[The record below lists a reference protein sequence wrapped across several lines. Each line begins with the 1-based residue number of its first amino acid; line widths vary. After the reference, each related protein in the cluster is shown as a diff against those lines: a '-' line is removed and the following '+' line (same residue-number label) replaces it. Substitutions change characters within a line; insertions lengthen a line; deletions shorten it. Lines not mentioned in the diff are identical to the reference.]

1 MTLFAT
7 PPSSADAGPAPAR
20 PVDPVLARLQAR
32 VAALETEP
40 LDDTPRRRTPKAPGP
55 EATGPVAPEIEDLNA
70 QLELL
75 REQLEAAFDDV
86 DARIAAAD
94 ARAAAAEAR
103 AEAADTRAA
112 VASARAANVL
122 YAVDDLVADLARLVD
137 HGEPD
142 VHGLR
147 SAVDKLRSRLQPS

>member
-7 PPSSADAGPAPAR
+7 PPPSTDAGPAPAR

-70 QLELL
+70 QLDLL
-75 REQLEAAFDDV
+75 REQLEVAFDEAE
-86 DARIAAAD
+86 ARIAAAD
-94 ARAAAAEAR
+94 RRAAAAEER
-103 AEAADTRAA
+103 ADAAAA
-112 VASARAANVL
+112 CAGVASARAANVL
-122 YAVDDLVADLARLVD
+122 YAVDELAADLVRLAEQGAGDER
-137 HGEPD
+137 
-142 VHGLR
+142 GLR
-147 SAVDKLRSRLQPS
+147 TAIDRLRTRLQPG